1 MIRFIN
7 RVNELALL
15 ESEWRKDR
23 ASFIVLYGRR
33 RIGKTRLILEF
44 IKDKKGIFY
53 IAEDTNTKT
62 QIEEVK
68 KTFSRFF
75 EDSFLERVEL
85 KEWGDFFEYL
95 EKLVPR
101 NEKLFIVIDEF
112 SYLIRSDR
120 TILSVLQKFW
130 DTFLTNTKVFLLVSG
145 SLLGLMSEQ
154 VLSSA
159 SPLYGRRTRDILLE
173 EMRFESIREFLD
185 KMGFEEQLKTSMVT
199 GGVPEY
205 LLRAREYDN
214 FEEFVHH
221 EFLRKDG
228 YFYREPYFLLSQEFK
243 EIKTYFAIL
252 NAVAYGN
259 TRPTEIANFAGIKG
273 REVYPYL
280 ENLIRLGFI
289 ERLTPIGEPRK
300 GIYLIRTPLLDFWF
314 NFVYK
319 NRENIEMGIATLKDA
334 GSLAAYFGKRFETL
348 IREDIFHKLFKFQ
361 KVGKWWHK
369 EEEVDLVALDESRGE
384 ILFAECKWQDHINAE
399 EILEKLRNKSSSIKW
414 HTENRKEQYAVFAK
428 SFKKRVEEKNTYCYD
443 ISDLEK
449 FYEKHLQTPE
459 TPRKKKSK

>member
-7 RVNELALL
+7 RGSELALL
-15 ESEWRKDR
+15 ESEWGKDR

-53 IAEDTNTKT
+53 IAEDTNRKT
-62 QIEEVK
+62 QTAEVRK
-68 KTFSRFF
+68 VLSRFF

-85 KEWGDFFEYL
+85 KEWRDLFEYL
-95 EKLVPR
+95 TKLVPKD
-101 NEKLFIVIDEF
+101 EKMFIAIDEF
-112 SYLIRSDR
+112 SYLIRSDK

-185 KMGFEEQLKTSMVT
+185 KMSFEEQLKTSMVT

-205 LLRAREYDN
+205 LLRAREYGS
-214 FEEFVHH
+214 FEELALH

-252 NAVAYGN
+252 NAIAYGN
-259 TRPTEIANFAGIKG
+259 TKPTEIANFAGIKG

-280 ENLIRLGFI
+280 ENLIRLAFI
-289 ERLTPIGEPRK
+289 ERLTPIGEPKK
-300 GIYLIRTPLLDFWF
+300 GIYLIRNPLLDFWF

-319 NRENIEMGIATLKDA
+319 NRESIEMSTASLEDA
-334 GSLAAYFGKRFETL
+334 GRLAAYFGKRFEIL
-348 IREDIFHKLFKFQ
+348 IREDIFHKIFKFQ

-369 EEEVDLVALDESRGE
+369 EEEIDLVAFDESRKE
-384 ILFAECKWQDHINAE
+384 ILFAECKWQDNVNAK
-399 EILEKLRNKSSSIKW
+399 EILEKLGKQSSRIKW
-414 HTENRKEQYAVFAK
+414 HTDNRKEQYAVFAK
-428 SFKKRVEEKNTYCYD
+428 NFKKREEEKNTFCYD
-443 ISDLEK
+443 INNLEN
-449 FYEKHLQTPE
+449 FYKNHP
-459 TPRKKKSK
+459 